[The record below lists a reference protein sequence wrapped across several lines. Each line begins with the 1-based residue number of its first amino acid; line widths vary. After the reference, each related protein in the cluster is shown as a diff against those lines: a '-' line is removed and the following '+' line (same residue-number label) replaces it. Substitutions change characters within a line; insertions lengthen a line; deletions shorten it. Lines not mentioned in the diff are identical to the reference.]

1 MRESLIIEHVQREA
15 MQDLIAK
22 NPNKKYRITSAN
34 KLQMLTG
41 GKTWRNICNH
51 GKQIEFCNGTDCGAT
66 GTALCKH
73 GKQKHFCTDIECPGG
88 AICKHGK
95 QAHFCLEERCP
106 GSAICK
112 HGKQAHF
119 CLEEGCPG
127 SALCVHEIQRAKCVD
142 EACHGGSQIC
152 CACKIHAKQLDGYC
166 LTCHPEYE
174 VAKGCSRVACKFIDD
189 LEKARN
195 IKIQHRHFNLDT
207 LKFSGL
213 EHRPIN
219 WKRKAVDGYYVDV
232 NGQKFAFEFLGDI
245 YHGHRRLWENNNEA
259 TNHLGYTYESLYY
272 NTLEKLQKLQD
283 LDYHVYFIW
292 ESDYKSTGLEKMQLF
307 DGVI

>member
-127 SALCVHEIQRAKCVD
+127 SALCVHEIQRARCND
-142 EACHGGSQIC
+142 EACNGGSQVC
-152 CACKIHAKQLDGYC
+152 CACNTHAKQLDGYC
-166 LTCHPEYE
+166 LSCHPEYE
-174 VAKGCSRVACKFIDD
+174 VVKGCSRVACRFMDD
-189 LEKARN
+189 VEKAKN
-195 IKIQHRHFNLDT
+195 IKIQHRHFNADT

-213 EHRPIN
+213 EHRPID
-219 WKRKAVDGYYVDV
+219 WKKKAVDGYYVDI
-232 NGQKFAFEFLGDI
+232 NGQKHAFEFLGDI
-245 YHGHRRLWENNNEA
+245 YHGHRRLWENHPEA

-272 NTLEKLQKLQD
+272 STLEKLDKLKD
-283 LDYHVYFIW
+283 LGYQVYFIW
-292 ESDYKSTGLEKMQLF
+292 ESDYKSTGLDKMQLF